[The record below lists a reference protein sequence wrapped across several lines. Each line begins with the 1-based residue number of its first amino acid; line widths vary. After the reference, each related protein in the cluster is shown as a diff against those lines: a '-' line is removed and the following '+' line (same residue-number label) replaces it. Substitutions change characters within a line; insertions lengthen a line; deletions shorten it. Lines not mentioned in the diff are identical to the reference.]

1 MAVNNSEKVSSGSE
15 NLFLAKVRAL
25 AELLKHRL
33 SMLVSLTAIFG
44 YAVAAGREVRFWD
57 LLLVGLGGM
66 LVTGASNVL
75 NQVFEKEHDLVMKRT
90 ATRPM
95 PTGRVSTKEALVY
108 AMLLMIAGTSILGSF
123 NLPTALLGIISMLLY
138 AFVYTPMKRISPFC
152 VLVGAIPGALPPLIG
167 WVAFTGSIDNGGL
180 ILFAFQFFWQF
191 PHFWAIAWQLDEDY
205 RLAGF
210 RMLPTDEGRGT
221 FSARMILVYAF
232 SLIPLSFFPYQAG
245 MVNVWG
251 MGLLMLLG
259 MMFTWPAFR
268 LFRTMDNR
276 FARQVMFASFIYLP
290 LSQLVLLFT

>member
-108 AMLLMIAGTSILGSF
+108 AMFLMIAGTSILGSF